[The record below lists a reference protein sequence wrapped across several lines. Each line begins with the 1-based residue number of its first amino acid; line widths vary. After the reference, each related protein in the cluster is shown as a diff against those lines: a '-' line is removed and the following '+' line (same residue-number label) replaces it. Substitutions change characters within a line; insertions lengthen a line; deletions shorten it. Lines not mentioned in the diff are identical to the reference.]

1 MSIDKSNI
9 TVEFKK
15 DQFNNL
21 YRFIKANQH
30 QNKDLPEILNVFQLE
45 ILNHYEAT
53 EL

>member
-30 QNKDLPEILNVFQLE
+30 QNKDLPEILTVLKLE
-45 ILNHYEAT
+45 ILNRYEAT
-53 EL
+53 QL